1 LDFHAKGIEIG
12 TAGIEILEEGVSD
25 PLFKGLPKMFKAH
38 VCHSQTVTRLP
49 DHAVRIAK
57 NFFEPNHAFRIGQ
70 SAWGIQFHPE
80 FDDKIMAAYV
90 ENVET
95 SIKESGL
102 NFSETLDKI
111 EPTPIPVKILEGF
124 GKLAI

>member
-1 LDFHAKGIEIG
+1 
-12 TAGIEILEEGVSD
+12 
-25 PLFKGLPKMFKAH
+25 
-38 VCHSQTVTRLP
+38 
-49 DHAVRIAK
+49 
-57 NFFEPNHAFRIGQ
+57 
-70 SAWGIQFHPE
+70 
-80 FDDKIMAAYV
+80 V